1 VAGLRVMLVTYPV
14 ATVLLGVTAAAAGG
28 PVHPGALLWG
38 SLYGV
43 SQAVGVYWFY
53 AAVSAG
59 PISVVSPLAAVLNAA
74 VPVAVGVGLGER
86 PGQTASVG
94 VVLAMFAVILVS
106 RESPADEDVRT
117 HRFTSKVAWL
127 TVGSGVA
134 FGLDFVLL
142 HQAPTECRLWP
153 LFFARAAA
161 TVLVF
166 AVAGM
171 SNNLQLPS
179 RTPLRLAVAAAL
191 LDTCA
196 NITMLLAIQKWM
208 LSLASILIS
217 LYPATTVIL
226 AIIVLR
232 ERVTRW
238 QALGMILAAAAVSMI
253 AAT

>member
-1 VAGLRVMLVTYPV
+1 MLVTYPV
-14 ATVLLGVTAAAAGG
+14 ATVLLGVMAATAGG
-28 PVHPGALLWG
+28 PVRPGALLWG

-43 SQAVGVYWFY
+43 SQAIGVYWFY

-74 VPVAVGVGLGER
+74 VPVAVGVALGER
-86 PGQTASVG
+86 PGQIASAG
-94 VVLAMFAVILVS
+94 VVPAMFAVILVS

-142 HQAPTECRLWP
+142 HQAPAECRLWP

-166 AVAGM
+166 AVAAM
-171 SNNLQLPS
+171 SNNFQLPS

-196 NITMLLAIQKWM
+196 NITMLLAIQRWM

-238 QALGMILAAAAVSMI
+238 QALGMILAAVSVSMI

>member
-1 VAGLRVMLVTYPV
+1 MLVTYPL
-14 ATVLLGVTAAAAGG
+14 ATLLLAVLAVSSGG
-28 PVHPGALLWG
+28 PIHTGAVVWG
-38 SLYGV
+38 SLYGI
-43 SQAVGVYWFY
+43 SQAIGVYWFY

-74 VPVAVGVGLGER
+74 VPVAVGVALGER
-86 PGQTASVG
+86 PGASASFG
-94 VVLAMFAVILVS
+94 VVLAMLAVILVS
-106 RESPADEDVRT
+106 RESPDDDDVRT

-142 HQAPTECRLWP
+142 HEAPVECRMWP

-161 TVLVF
+161 TVMVVG
-166 AVAGM
+166 VAAA
-171 SNNLQLPS
+171 SKNLGLPS
-179 RTPLRLAVAAAL
+179 STPLRLAVLAAL

-196 NITMLLAIQKWM
+196 NVSMLMAIQKWM

-217 LYPATTVIL
+217 LYPATTVVL

-232 ERVTRW
+232 ERLTRW
-238 QALGMILAAAAVSMI
+238 QAIGMVLAAISVSMI
-253 AAT
+253 AAA